1 MADIE
6 DMDPRKVLIVTT
18 GSQVRMII
26 QDTPMIILIKFFQN
40 KSKRKKKLEAFNR
53 LALEAV
59 GKISCDFNFRFMTLQ
74 AEPRAALNLA
84 SQSLSENLVIRPDD
98 MILFSAKAIPGNE
111 KRVQK
116 MLNSLSNLGAL
127 IVNGRNDGL
136 HASGHAYSGEQ
147 EEVFIIIW

>member
-1 MADIE
+1 M
-6 DMDPRKVLIVTT
+6 V
-18 GSQVRMII
+18 
-26 QDTPMIILIKFFQN
+26 
-40 KSKRKKKLEAFNR
+40 
-53 LALEAV
+53 
-59 GKISCDFNFRFMTLQ
+59 LQ

-98 MILFSAKAIPGNE
+98 MVLFSAKAIPGNE

-127 IVNGRNDGL
+127 IINGRNDGL

-147 EEVFIIIW
+147 EEVYSKPHCLAYSPYSCENTQSVRRALPQPCVRSCDMIKCFLLQT